1 VLAALNCPAA
11 KIRERIAAE
20 GEIVGN
26 DRASR
31 QGRPAKGKQASV
43 FAMVSPVQA
52 SRAKRVMTVRV
63 AE

>member
-1 VLAALNCPAA
+1 MLAALNRPAA
-11 KIRERIAAE
+11 KILERIDAE

-52 SRAKRVMTVRV
+52 SRAKPVMTVRMP
-63 AE
+63 E